1 MAMKNS
7 PMRRL
12 DSMGRSEL
20 AQWIRQLQFTMR
32 DLALYLDTHPDDP
45 NAHRCYLDALAKW
58 KQALEVYHDRFGIQF
73 QEQLC
78 EKTDWQAWSSTPWPW
93 EKEDN

>member
-1 MAMKNS
+1 MVIRNS
-7 PMRRL
+7 PQRRL
-12 DSMGRSEL
+12 DAMSRNEL

-32 DLALYLDTHPDDP
+32 DIALFLDTHPDDP
-45 NAHRCYLDALAKW
+45 NAHRSYLNALSKWKEALA
-58 KQALEVYHDRFGIQF
+58 VYHDRFGLQF

-78 EKTDWQAWSSTPWPW
+78 EHTDWHAWTSAPWPW